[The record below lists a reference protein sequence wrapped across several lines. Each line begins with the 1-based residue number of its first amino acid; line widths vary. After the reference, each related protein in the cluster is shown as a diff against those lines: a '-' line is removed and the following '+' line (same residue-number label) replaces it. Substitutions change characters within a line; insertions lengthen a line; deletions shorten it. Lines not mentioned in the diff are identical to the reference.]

1 MRVLMTIDAVGG
13 VWRYAVDLARA
24 LKDVG
29 IDWVFLGLGPA
40 PSKQQRQEAERIG
53 KLVWH
58 EAPLDW
64 MAGSED
70 GLSSIADVIMQLAA
84 REGIDLLHLNLPS
97 QAAALD
103 ADLPVVAVSHSC
115 VPTWFAAVRGSAP
128 PDGWAWHHAANRRGF
143 DRASVVVAPSRSH
156 AAALERTYGPIADL
170 NVVYNASGQ
179 AKRTLEKKQ
188 IALAIGRWWDEGKNG
203 AVLDA
208 AAGLTRT
215 PITMIGPD
223 TGPGGENLQIR
234 HAWHLGSLQHRKA
247 MMWLHQASIL
257 VSPSIYEPFGLAAL
271 EGACRGAALVLSDID
286 TYRELWDGAA
296 LFVPPTDAEAIA
308 RAIEQLAA
316 DHDQRAL
323 LAANALARAS
333 EFTSARQAGAMQR
346 LYRHAL
352 ASDDQLSIAG

>member
-1 MRVLMTIDAVGG
+1 MTIDAVGG

-179 AKRTLEKKQ
+179 AKRTLEKE
-188 IALAIGRWWDEGKNG
+188 ADCPRDRTVVGRRQERRGSRRGCRPDAYPDHHDRPGYGAGRRKICRSGTPGTWARYSTGK
-203 AVLDA
+203 
-208 AAGLTRT
+208 R
-215 PITMIGPD
+215 
-223 TGPGGENLQIR
+223 
-234 HAWHLGSLQHRKA
+234 
-247 MMWLHQASIL
+247 
-257 VSPSIYEPFGLAAL
+257 
-271 EGACRGAALVLSDID
+271 
-286 TYRELWDGAA
+286 
-296 LFVPPTDAEAIA
+296 
-308 RAIEQLAA
+308 
-316 DHDQRAL
+316 
-323 LAANALARAS
+323 
-333 EFTSARQAGAMQR
+333 
-346 LYRHAL
+346 
-352 ASDDQLSIAG
+352 